1 MAERT
6 TVREAIVE
14 VLKRYR
20 RTWMYK
26 SEIGREVSS
35 RFRGTAKNQ
44 ETIFRELRRLV
55 EEDIVTKYERGKYAL
70 YALKSRLGPKNE
82 DRENAV

>member
-14 VLKRYR
+14 VMKRYR

-55 EEDIVTKYERGKYAL
+55 EEGIVTKYERGKYAL
-70 YALKSRLGPKNE
+70 YALTSRLNPEGE
-82 DRENAV
+82 